1 MKFFAF
7 VLSIG
12 MIVGASHA
20 DAAEPLLKAGVA
32 TIDVTPEKFPVLV
45 NCYFNERIATA
56 AHDRL
61 HARAL
66 VLDDGSTRIL
76 LCVVDSC
83 MMPREFL
90 DKVKELAAKPSGIP
104 VENMMI
110 SATHT
115 HSAPAVMG
123 CLGCDADA
131 EYPKFL
137 EAQLVRAI
145 TMASKNLVP
154 AKAGWAV
161 THAPKHTYNRRWIL
175 RSDKV
180 RNDPFGNPTV
190 RANMHPG
197 YQNADFIGPSGPVD
211 DSLSLLALRTHDER
225 THEDKPLAVLANFSM
240 HYFGS
245 PALSS
250 DYFGLF
256 CAGLAK
262 RIDAGKPPWVAM
274 SQGTSG
280 DLMWMDYGQPQTNTT
295 IQQYTDGLVQI
306 AYDAYKKIE
315 YRTDVPLKMKETKL
329 TLNRRVPDAKRLE
342 WANKVMA
349 GVKNG
354 KVQSQQEIYA
364 REALMLHAEPKREL
378 KLQAIN
384 VGGLLICAIPN
395 EVFAIT
401 TAYLKKY
408 SPDNRDLFVVELANG
423 AEGYI
428 PPFEQHDLGGY
439 TTWPARTAALEILAE
454 SKIKSMLVMNLRAV
468 APESFGNN
476 VEPSDFQAQV
486 KKSKPV
492 FTCDFGWFY
501 EPDRNDGDFQF
512 EPGIAWYLEGPPLDS
527 RGNQCNHFAGGRM
540 KANVKELGPTYSVE
554 FWFWNGFPTNVR
566 DVTGYMF
573 SRGLDGAKD
582 APGDH
587 LGIGG
592 THAHPGKLIFFN
604 GNAKNQI
611 VAGKTDLKLKEWYHV
626 VLIRD
631 RNKVT
636 AYLNGKEEFSGAA
649 DVTVPD
655 GCGQIF
661 FGGRNDK
668 FRGFEGKLDEA
679 AIYNRA
685 LTAKEIAEHFAAAGK

>member
-1 MKFFAF
+1 MKTRYLLAW
-7 VLSIG
+7 LS
-12 MIVGASHA
+12 VVALALSLP
-20 DAAEPLLKAGVA
+20 AAETKLKAGVA
-32 TIDVTPEKFPVLV
+32 TIDVTPEKFPVRV

-56 AHDRL
+56 AADRL

-66 VLDDGSTRIL
+66 VLDDGTTRIL

-123 CLGCDADA
+123 CLGCDAD
-131 EYPKFL
+131 EVYPKFL
-137 EAQLVRAI
+137 ESQLVRAI
-145 TMASKNLVP
+145 TMAAKNLVP

-197 YQNADFIGPSGPVD
+197 YQHPDFIGPSGPVD
-211 DSLSLLALRTHDER
+211 DSLSLLALRTHD
-225 THEDKPLAVLANFSM
+225 DKPLAVLANFSM

-262 RIDAGKPPWVAM
+262 RIDAEKPPWVAM

-280 DLMWMDYGQPQTNTT
+280 DLMWMDYGSPEKKIT
-295 IQQYTDGLVQI
+295 IQEYTDGLMQI
-306 AYDAYKKIE
+306 AHDAYKKIE
-315 YRTDVPLKMKETKL
+315 YKTDVPLKMKETKL

-342 WANKVMA
+342 WAHKVMA

-378 KLQAIN
+378 KLQAIMIGK
-384 VGGLLICAIPN
+384 GGIYAIPN
-395 EVFAIT
+395 EVFALT
-401 TAYLKKY
+401 GLLLKG
-408 SPDNRDLFVVELANG
+408 SSGFEPAFVVELANG

-428 PPFEQHDLGGY
+428 PSQAQHALGGY
-439 TTWPARTAALEILAE
+439 TTWPARTAALTIDAE
-454 SKIKSMLVMNLRAV
+454 SKISDTLSDMGLSLSGRGFGDDLEHRTAFLRALKSNPAVRTSFEEFGRDDAWVLAMKKQFVGGTYEDGV
-468 APESFGNN
+468 AYYLPGKFGRC
-476 VEPSDFQAQV
+476 V
-486 KKSKPV
+486 
-492 FTCDFGWFY
+492 
-501 EPDRNDGDFQF
+501 
-512 EPGIAWYLEGPPLDS
+512 
-527 RGNQCNHFAGGRM
+527 HFAGGRM
-540 KANVKELGPTYSVE
+540 KANVKDLGPTYSVE
-554 FWFWNGFPTNVR
+554 FWFWNGFPNNVR

-573 SRGLDGAKD
+573 SRGEDGAKD

-592 THAHPGKLIFFN
+592 THAHAGKLIFFN

-631 RNKVT
+631 GKNVT
-636 AYLNGKEEFSGAA
+636 AYLNGKEEFSGEA
-649 DVTVPD
+649 DVTVPEK
-655 GCGQIF
+655 CTQIF